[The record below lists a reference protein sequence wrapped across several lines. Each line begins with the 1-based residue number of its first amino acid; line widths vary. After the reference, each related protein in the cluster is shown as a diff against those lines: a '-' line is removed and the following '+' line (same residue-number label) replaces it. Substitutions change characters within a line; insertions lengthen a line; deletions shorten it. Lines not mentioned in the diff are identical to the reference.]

1 MAQSIPKGSGDSIT
15 VQTEL
20 SSREELFRSSRA
32 DTMRRFYRPELDII
46 RFLAFFLVF
55 LHHLLGFQG
64 RLSQIVGQIGALG
77 MCLFFFLSS
86 YLITE
91 LLQREK
97 QVTGRVHFQA
107 FYIRRM
113 LRIWPLY
120 FAFIGLGVV
129 IGRVQPSMALSSGFV
144 LSFLLL
150 AGNWYIGHVGMPN
163 SPVSILWSIS
173 LEEQF
178 YLLWPV
184 LQHFLTRKWMCAVS
198 LMLLPVG
205 SYAVWMLHT
214 SGADPGVKIWTNTFV
229 HGQFFAMGAL
239 LSLFMNSR
247 LPTLGLASRIVTIL
261 AGAALWI
268 FSVVGLQLQQAGA
281 SGFDMVAGYM
291 LVAVGCVLIVG
302 GALGTSQK
310 YLPGPIVYLGKISYG
325 LYVFHLLCQFIA
337 VQVFHWLA
345 SQNEIFKHDNLGMR
359 IGKDTFA
366 LGLTIAMAVA
376 SYRLFESPFL
386 RLKER
391 FTFVHSRRV

>member
-1 MAQSIPKGSGDSIT
+1 M
-15 VQTEL
+15 
-20 SSREELFRSSRA
+20 
-32 DTMRRFYRPELDII
+32 
-46 RFLAFFLVF
+46 
-55 LHHLLGFQG
+55 
-64 RLSQIVGQIGALG
+64 
-77 MCLFFFLSS
+77 
-86 YLITE
+86 E
-91 LLQREK
+91 LLRREK
-97 QVTGRVHFQA
+97 QVTGGVHFPA
-107 FYIRRM
+107 FYIRRI

-129 IGRVQPSMALSSGFV
+129 IGWFQPSMSLSTGFV

-150 AGNWYIGHVGMPN
+150 TGNWYIGNFGMPN

-184 LQHFLTRKWMCAVS
+184 LQHFLTRKWMCAVCI
-198 LMLLPVG
+198 MLLPVG
-205 SYAVWMLHT
+205 SYAVWILHA

-247 LPTLGLASRIVTIL
+247 LPKLGLAFRILTIL
-261 AGAALWI
+261 AGAGLWI
-268 FSVVGLQLQQAGA
+268 LSVVGLKLQQAAA

-302 GALGTSQK
+302 GTLGMPQK
-310 YLPGPIVYLGKISYG
+310 YLPRPIVYLGKISYG
-325 LYVFHLLCQFIA
+325 LYVFHVLCQFIA

-345 SQNEIFKHDNLGMR
+345 SQNELLKPDSLAMR
-359 IGKDTFA
+359 ISKDTFA